1 MIFGTSIQN
10 RILALLPKDEL
21 ALIEQ
26 FLEPIEL
33 PTRFFLAQA
42 NKPVEFI
49 YFFNSG
55 LASIIASSPQGQQ
68 IEVGLVGWDG
78 FATSG
83 AILGAVISA
92 FDICMQG
99 PGAGFRMRL
108 ASVPKVLAASPA
120 IQRLM
125 LRYIHVL
132 SVQIAYT
139 ALSNAVHHFDERLAR
154 WLLMCHDRS
163 TGDNLVLTHDFLS
176 FVLAVRRPTVTMGL
190 HNLEGNRL
198 IYATRGIVTI
208 RDRMGLEDFASDCYG
223 QPEAEYRRVIG
234 KMR

>member
-1 MIFGTSIQN
+1 MVFGAPIQN
-10 RILALLPKDEL
+10 RILAMLPQDEL
-21 ALIEQ
+21 ERLEQ

-33 PTRFFLAQA
+33 PTRFILAQA
-42 NKPVEFI
+42 NKPIEFI

-68 IEVGLVGWDG
+68 IEVGLIGWDG
-78 FATSG
+78 FSTSG
-83 AILGAVISA
+83 AVLGAMISA
-92 FDICMQG
+92 FDISMQG
-99 PGAGFRMRL
+99 AGAGWRMQL
-108 ASVPKVLAASPA
+108 AALPRVLAASPA
-120 IQRLM
+120 IQSLM

-163 TGDNLVLTHDFLS
+163 VGDNLLLTHDFLS
-176 FVLAVRRPTVTMGL
+176 LVLAVRRPTVTMGL

-198 IYATRGIVTI
+198 IYANRGIVTI
-208 RDRMGLEDFASDCYG
+208 RDRVGLEDFASDCYG
-223 QPEAEYRRVIG
+223 QPEAEYRRVLG